1 MNSGCGRVKYPG
13 CVWRQETMFLVCGGE
28 DLESGQSGR
37 ETVGRAG
44 AASGLQGASQLTS
57 APELGSDGDG
67 EGEGG

>member
-1 MNSGCGRVKYPG
+1 
-13 CVWRQETMFLVCGGE
+13 MFLVCGGE

>member
-1 MNSGCGRVKYPG
+1 
-13 CVWRQETMFLVCGGE
+13 MFLVCGGE
-28 DLESGQSGR
+28 DLKSGR

-57 APELGSDGDG
+57 APELASEGDG